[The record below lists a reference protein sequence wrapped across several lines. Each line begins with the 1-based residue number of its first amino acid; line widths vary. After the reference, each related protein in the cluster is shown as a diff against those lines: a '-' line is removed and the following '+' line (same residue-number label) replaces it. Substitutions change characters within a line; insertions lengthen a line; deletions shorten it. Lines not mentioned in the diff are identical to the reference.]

1 MQKINIANS
10 YGVNILG
17 THIPKNAIYGYWL
30 TKSGH
35 KLTYY
40 VSALEDFEKSCPNI
54 TAHICFE
61 KSTFRLS
68 SIAKTSCFGKFLCNY
83 ALNNIPYGTRAEYPL
98 HAKRMTPK
106 PKLPQTNFL
115 LKISNQEQIDGR
127 SYADKL
133 AKHKDSETKE
143 WDGTFDEIPFYD
155 NSAYNGWADYR

>member
-1 MQKINIANS
+1 MQRINIANS
-10 YGVNILG
+10 FGVNILG
-17 THIPKNAIYGYWL
+17 VTIPKYSIYGYWL

-40 VSALEDFEKSCPNI
+40 ISALEDFEKPCKNI
-54 TAHICFE
+54 TAMVCFE

-68 SIAKTSCFGKFLCNY
+68 SIPKKSRFGKFLCNY
-83 ALNNIPYGTRAEYPL
+83 ALNHIPYGTRAEYPL
-98 HAKRMTPK
+98 HAKRIAPK
-106 PKLPQTNFL
+106 PKLPQTSFM

-133 AKHKDSETKE
+133 AKHKNSNQE

>member
-10 YGVNILG
+10 FGVNILG
-17 THIPKNAIYGYWL
+17 VHIPKNAIYGHWI
-30 TKSGH
+30 TRSGH

-40 VSALEDFEKSCPNI
+40 ISDLEDFEKSCPNI
-54 TAHICFE
+54 TAHVCYE

-68 SIAKTSCFGKFLCNY
+68 SISKTSRFGKFLCNY
-83 ALNNIPYGTRAEYPL
+83 ALNNIPYGTRVEYPL
-98 HAKRMTPK
+98 YAKRIAPK
-106 PKLPQTNFL
+106 PKLPQTSFL

-133 AKHKDSETKE
+133 AKHKNSNQE
-143 WDGTFDEIPFYD
+143 WDGTFDKIPFYD